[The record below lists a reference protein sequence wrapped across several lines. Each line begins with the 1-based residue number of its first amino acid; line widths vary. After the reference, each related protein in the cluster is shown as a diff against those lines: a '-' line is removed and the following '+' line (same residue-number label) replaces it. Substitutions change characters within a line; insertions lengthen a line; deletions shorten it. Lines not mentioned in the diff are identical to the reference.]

1 MVAMASET
9 VNLPRVLII
18 AGSDSSGGA
27 GLQADIKTVTALGG
41 YAMTAVTAITAQ
53 NTLGVH
59 DIHSVP
65 VATIIAQM
73 QVTLSDMGAD
83 AIKTGMLATRE
94 VIEAVGETLAERA
107 PDVPRII
114 DPVMVATSGDKLL
127 AENAISALKSLL
139 VGTADLVTPNAPEAE
154 ILTGR
159 AVETVDG
166 QRRAAE
172 ALLEAGAKAAL
183 IKGGHIDGDVIVD
196 VLQTQHDERLFEHP
210 RIATNET
217 HGTGC
222 TLASAISTLYGGGKP
237 LMSAV
242 EEARAYLFE
251 AIQRAPGF
259 GRGAGPVH
267 HGWTIS
273 PDFLTR

>member
-1 MVAMASET
+1 M
-9 VNLPRVLII
+9 LII